1 MGFPSGSV
9 VKNQSTSEGNARD
22 TGSIP
27 GLGRSHGEEDGSLF
41 QYSCW
46 DNSMDRGAWWA
57 TVHGVA
63 KESDTTQQLNR
74 KPASKQPVSE
84 TTTTENLDQ
93 SPLLPE
99 PAWAAITP
107 SPGWLRQQ
115 IFISHSARGW
125 KSGLLDQGA
134 SMVEFLVRE
143 PSRLCPQMTFSWCL
157 HTERK
162 NPSLFLFLKG
172 H

>member
-1 MGFPSGSV
+1 MKKTQETQVQSLVREDPMDKKMATYSSIFAGIILWTEEHGGQQSMGLQRSQTQLS
-9 VKNQSTSEGNARD
+9 NSTETFIKTA
-22 TGSIP
+22 
-27 GLGRSHGEEDGSLF
+27 
-41 QYSCW
+41 
-46 DNSMDRGAWWA
+46 
-57 TVHGVA
+57 V
-63 KESDTTQQLNR
+63 
-74 KPASKQPVSE
+74 SKQPVSE

-99 PAWAAITP
+99 PAWAAIIP

-115 IFISHSARGW
+115 IFISYSARGW

-143 PSRLCPQMTFSWCL
+143 PSWLCPQMTFSWCL
-157 HTERK
+157 HRERK